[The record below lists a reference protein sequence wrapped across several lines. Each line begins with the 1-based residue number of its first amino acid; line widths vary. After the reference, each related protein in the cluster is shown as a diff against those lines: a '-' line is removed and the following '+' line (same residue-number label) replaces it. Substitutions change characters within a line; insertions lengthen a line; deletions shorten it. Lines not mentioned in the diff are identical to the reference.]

1 VFHWNEG
8 KSAAS
13 FCHQVAAWVLNM
25 FCNFYFVKNHNIA
38 NNSTTIKARE
48 KMSTDWSLE
57 LKKFFDVCLS
67 KFKNN

>member
-8 KSAAS
+8 IPAAS
-13 FCHQVAAWVLNM
+13 FCHQVAAWVLDL
-25 FCNFYFVKNHNIA
+25 FSSFYLVKNCKIA

-48 KMSTDWSLE
+48 KISTDWSLE